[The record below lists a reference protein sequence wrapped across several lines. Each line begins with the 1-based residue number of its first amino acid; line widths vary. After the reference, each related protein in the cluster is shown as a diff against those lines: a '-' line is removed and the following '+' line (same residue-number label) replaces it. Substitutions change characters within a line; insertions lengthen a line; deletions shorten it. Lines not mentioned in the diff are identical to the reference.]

1 MTNPA
6 FHARPHGACAPGFK
20 CKHLGAVRA
29 VKNFIKFSHSKS
41 GIDSVGRD
49 QLWLHYF
56 YGFAA
61 VMVVFGITTV
71 ERDRLAQMCPAL
83 RPGPAMDPIA
93 CATDT
98 AHCGTGTVVGE
109 LKPQAQG
116 ILSASSDL
124 SADPQP
130 DALISYCEQLLRSA
144 VRFNPAF
151 SQN

>member
-1 MTNPA
+1 
-6 FHARPHGACAPGFK
+6 
-20 CKHLGAVRA
+20 
-29 VKNFIKFSHSKS
+29 
-41 GIDSVGRD
+41 
-49 QLWLHYF
+49 
-56 YGFAA
+56 
-61 VMVVFGITTV
+61 
-71 ERDRLAQMCPAL
+71 
-83 RPGPAMDPIA
+83 MDPIA

-130 DALISYCEQLLRSA
+130 DALLSYCEQLLRSA

>member
-1 MTNPA
+1 MTNHA

-20 CKHLGAVRA
+20 SNNLGAMRA
-29 VKNFIKFSHSKS
+29 VKHLIKFSHSRG

-49 QLWLHYF
+49 KLWTYYLF
-56 YGFAA
+56 GIVAM
-61 VMVVFGITTV
+61 MVVLGIATV

-83 RPGPAMDPIA
+83 RPGSAMDPIA

-116 ILSASSDL
+116 ILSSCDL
-124 SADPQP
+124 TGDPKP
-130 DALISYCEQLLRSA
+130 GALISYYEQLLRSEA
-144 VRFNPAF
+144 RFNPVF
-151 SQN
+151 SRN